1 MDGTRDRPAGKPA
14 ENRSR
19 RDGIR
24 AGAVSGPWRSGP
36 PDEMAA
42 PERRAPPERRPV
54 VEPEP
59 LPVEPARRSP
69 SVALWTVA
77 GFLVAFA
84 FVAAAFLLRPEPS
97 APAPEAV
104 ATSTPLPEEA
114 PAEPAR
120 SAAVPTPA
128 PALDPAAFAAVSTV
142 RLRIAQ
148 DLPQERREAIRAAL
162 AAAGLG
168 SVRVEPQPFAIAT
181 SRVGYYRPEDL
192 AAAEALGQLV
202 APVMGG
208 EIGVRDYGQLLP
220 DAEPGRLDLWIAG

>member
-36 PDEMAA
+36 RDEAPA
-42 PERRAPPERRPV
+42 PERRTPAERRPV

-59 LPVEPARRSP
+59 LPVAPTRRSP
-69 SVALWTVA
+69 SVALWSVV

-84 FVAAAFLLRPEPS
+84 LVAAAFLLRPEP
-97 APAPEAV
+97 PAPQAV
-104 ATSTPLPEEA
+104 ATPVPVPEAA
-114 PAEPAR
+114 PAGPA
-120 SAAVPTPA
+120 PLPA
-128 PALDPAAFAAVSTV
+128 PAVDAVAFAAVSTV

-148 DLPQERREAIRAAL
+148 DFPQERQEAILAAL

-168 SVRVEPQPFAIAT
+168 DVRVEPQAFGIAI
-181 SRVGYYRPEDL
+181 SRVGYYRTEDL
-192 AAAEALGQLV
+192 AAAEALGRLV
-202 APVMGG
+202 APAAGG
-208 EIGVRDYGQLLP
+208 GAIEPRDYSQLLP
-220 DAEPGRLDLWIAG
+220 DAEPGRLDLWVGG